1 MEVLDISIFVVIG
14 IVAAVCFAYALFIE
28 QFNIKKKNIDISFP
42 NLPNAFDGFTIL
54 HLSDF
59 HIKKMGL
66 LEKRTMEM
74 VSEREVDA
82 CVITGDVTANPRA
95 SDTFRRVCS
104 AIKLRDQIYMVLGNS
119 EHKPWVNTEILTEAL
134 TFPGL
139 NMLINSSTT
148 IHRGCEKISI
158 AGVDDPFSRLDDVD
172 KAFEGVDPNDFI
184 IFLTHCPSRAYDG
197 IKQGA
202 DLILSGH
209 THGGQ
214 VRFPFIGMLW
224 THMRSYKKL
233 NDGLFMPDDLKRILK
248 TDTGSS
254 ILYVSRGIGTSRIHL
269 RFLCP
274 PEITYI
280 TLRKA

>member
-1 MEVLDISIFVVIG
+1 MLDISIYVITGIIAVFVG
-14 IVAAVCFAYALFIE
+14 YALFYE
-28 QFNIKKKNIDISFP
+28 QFNIKIKNLDLSFP
-42 NLPNAFDGFTIL
+42 NLPDAFDGYTIL
-54 HLSDF
+54 HLSDL
-59 HIKKMGL
+59 HINKLGR
-66 LEKRTMEM
+66 LEKRTMELIGR
-74 VSEREVDA
+74 REVDA

-104 AIKLRDQIYMVLGNS
+104 AIKHNDNIYMVLGNS

-148 IHRGCEKISI
+148 IQRENDKISVVGI
-158 AGVDDPFSRLDDVD
+158 DDAYSRLDNIK
-172 KAFEGVDPNDFI
+172 KAFEGIDANDFI
-184 IFLTHCPSRAYDG
+184 LFLTHCPSRTYDG
-197 IKQGA
+197 IQKGA

-214 VRFPFIGMLW
+214 IRFPFIGMLW
-224 THMRSYKKL
+224 THMHSNKKL
-233 NDGLFMPDDLKRILK
+233 NDGLFMPEDLKHVLK
-248 TDTGSS
+248 TDAGSS

-269 RFLCP
+269 RFLCT